1 MAPDDEA
8 NGASRAARSDAPS
21 TAMAPL
27 PLLNDHAGREADR
40 AAEDIRIIEDSG
52 LFDPDWYRSA
62 YKDVGSTAMEPIE
75 HFVRIGAAM
84 LRNPSERFD
93 TRFYLSAN
101 PELVDAGV
109 NPLVHYIVTGAAE
122 GRAALG
128 QATQLSKTLPLA
140 VPEPGTPAEHEADGK
155 VQNYVVFIAGEPV
168 EKPGYIYRVARYAEA
183 LRKLGER
190 ALRIPR
196 QKIREHMSE
205 IRTAKL
211 LIIWRAAWGQDIADV
226 IATAR
231 KAGIAVIFDV
241 DDLMV
246 RPELATAEIIDA
258 IRYDN
263 KDPARVAKLYADVRK
278 TMAACDFCT
287 ATTHEL
293 AWHMR
298 RHGKRRPT
306 FVLPNGYGSD
316 TYGLS
321 RIHARL
327 KTAFDDHIVRI
338 GYAGGSRTHQAD
350 FKLCADAVAE
360 TLRAYPQARLV
371 LFANGTKSMLD
382 TAEFPALAGLEDRI
396 EWRAFVPHDRLP
408 EEMARFDINLAPLE
422 IANPFV
428 EAKSELKFF
437 EAAIC
442 DVPTIASP
450 TGPYRRAMIHGETG
464 FLASSPAE
472 WSAALEALVRDQALR
487 RRVGREAHRRAL
499 WPFGPTR
506 RVESMQSLLD
516 QVAGDRRG
524 SRSFYFEAVE
534 SERNIPPVPLAA
546 HKIIYESDMFRSS
559 RVTIIVPLYNYETY
573 IAETLDSV
581 RDQTLE
587 DLDLIVVDD
596 CSSDQ
601 SQSIARDWMET
612 NKERFNR
619 VLLVQHIENQ
629 GLGASRNTAIDLA
642 DTLYV
647 MALDADNRLRPTCC
661 AKCLERIEST
671 GSAFAY
677 PTIQRFGDD
686 NRLMGER
693 DFFPADFIPGNGID
707 AMAMISK
714 EAWALVGGYAIH
726 RLGWQDFDF
735 WCRVV
740 SRGLPGVHVDEI
752 LAEYRVHQS
761 SMLRTATD
769 KAKNKLIL
777 LDLMEQYHPWLSL
790 TSIERHGHRA
800 TPREA

>member
-27 PLLNDHAGREADR
+27 PLLDDHAGREADR

-75 HFVRIGAAM
+75 HFVRFGARM

-93 TRFYLSAN
+93 TRFYLSTNSDVA
-101 PELVDAGV
+101 DAGV
-109 NPLVHYIVTGAAE
+109 NPLVHYIIAGAAE
-122 GRAALG
+122 GREA
-128 QATQLSKTLPLA
+128 LPLNT
-140 VPEPGTPAEHEADGK
+140 PLPGMSGK
-155 VQNYVVFIAGEPV
+155 SKPVGEIQNHVVFIAGEPV

-190 ALRIPR
+190 ALCIPR

-211 LIIWRAAWGQDIADV
+211 LIIWRAAWGEDIADA

-231 KAGIAVIFDV
+231 KAGVNVVFDI

-246 RPELATAEIIDA
+246 RPEFATAEFIDA

-263 KDPARVAKLYADVRK
+263 KDAARVARLYTEVRK
-278 TMAACDFCT
+278 TMVASDFCT

-321 RIHARL
+321 RIHARA
-327 KTAFDDHIVRI
+327 KTAFDDKIVRI
-338 GYAGGSRTHQAD
+338 GYASGSRTHQAD
-350 FKLCADAVAE
+350 FKLCADAVAA
-360 TLRAYPQARLV
+360 TLRAHPRARLV
-371 LFANGTKSMLD
+371 LFAKGSLVTLD
-382 TAEFPALAGLEDRI
+382 TKEFPALSGLEDRI

-422 IANPFV
+422 VANPFV

-450 TGPYRRAMIHGETG
+450 TGPFQRAIAHGETG
-464 FLASSPAE
+464 FLAANSAE

-516 QVAGDRRG
+516 QIVDDRRG
-524 SRSFYFEAVE
+524 NRSFYFEAQE
-534 SERNIPPVPLAA
+534 SERMIPTVPLAE
-546 HKIIYESDMFRSS
+546 HKVIYEVDLFRSS
-559 RVTIIVPLYNYETY
+559 QVTVIVPLYNYEKY

-581 RDQTLE
+581 KEQTLE

-647 MALDADNRLRPTCC
+647 MALDADNKLRPTCC

-677 PTIQRFGDD
+677 PKIQQFGDD
-686 NRLMGER
+686 SRLMGNR
-693 DFFPADFIPGNGID
+693 KFFPADFIPGNGID

-735 WCRVV
+735 WCRIV

-752 LAEYRVHQS
+752 LADYRVHQS

-777 LDLMEQYHPWLSL
+777 LDLMEKCHPWLSL
-790 TSIERHGHRA
+790 TSIERAGHRI
-800 TPREA
+800 RGSD

>member
-1 MAPDDEA
+1 
-8 NGASRAARSDAPS
+8 
-21 TAMAPL
+21 
-27 PLLNDHAGREADR
+27 
-40 AAEDIRIIEDSG
+40 
-52 LFDPDWYRSA
+52 
-62 YKDVGSTAMEPIE
+62 
-75 HFVRIGAAM
+75 
-84 LRNPSERFD
+84 
-93 TRFYLSAN
+93 
-101 PELVDAGV
+101 
-109 NPLVHYIVTGAAE
+109 
-122 GRAALG
+122 
-128 QATQLSKTLPLA
+128 
-140 VPEPGTPAEHEADGK
+140 
-155 VQNYVVFIAGEPV
+155 
-168 EKPGYIYRVARYAEA
+168 
-183 LRKLGER
+183 
-190 ALRIPR
+190 
-196 QKIREHMSE
+196 
-205 IRTAKL
+205 
-211 LIIWRAAWGQDIADV
+211 
-226 IATAR
+226 
-231 KAGIAVIFDV
+231 
-241 DDLMV
+241 
-246 RPELATAEIIDA
+246 
-258 IRYDN
+258 
-263 KDPARVAKLYADVRK
+263 
-278 TMAACDFCT
+278 
-287 ATTHEL
+287 
-293 AWHMR
+293 
-298 RHGKRRPT
+298 
-306 FVLPNGYGSD
+306 
-316 TYGLS
+316 
-321 RIHARL
+321 
-327 KTAFDDHIVRI
+327 
-338 GYAGGSRTHQAD
+338 
-350 FKLCADAVAE
+350 
-360 TLRAYPQARLV
+360 
-371 LFANGTKSMLD
+371 
-382 TAEFPALAGLEDRI
+382 
-396 EWRAFVPHDRLP
+396 
-408 EEMARFDINLAPLE
+408 
-422 IANPFV
+422 
-428 EAKSELKFF
+428 
-437 EAAIC
+437 
-442 DVPTIASP
+442 
-450 TGPYRRAMIHGETG
+450 
-464 FLASSPAE
+464 
-472 WSAALEALVRDQALR
+472 
-487 RRVGREAHRRAL
+487 
-499 WPFGPTR
+499 
-506 RVESMQSLLD
+506 MQSLLD

-534 SERNIPPVPLAA
+534 SERNIPSVPLAA
-546 HKIIYESDMFRSS
+546 HKVIHESDMFRSS

-661 AKCLERIEST
+661 AKCLDRIEST